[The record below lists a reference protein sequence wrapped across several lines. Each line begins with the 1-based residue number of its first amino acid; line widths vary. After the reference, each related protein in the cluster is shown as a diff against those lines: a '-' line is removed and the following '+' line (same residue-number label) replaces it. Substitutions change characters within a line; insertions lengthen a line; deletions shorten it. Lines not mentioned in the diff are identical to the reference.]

1 MIDRMKAKERKR
13 MDIINTYGTGQ
24 EIGSLIVCYCKR
36 KNIDIDCF
44 YEAVRKEME
53 MFIAGIGDGIGGNRE
68 NGKSV
73 HNGILEG
80 YKI

>member
-1 MIDRMKAKERKR
+1 MIDRMKARKIERMDR
-13 MDIINTYGTGQ
+13 MDIYGTGQ
-24 EIGSLIVCYCKR
+24 EIGWLIVCYCKR

-53 MFIAGIGDGIGGNRE
+53 MFIAGIGDGIDSNRE
-68 NGKSV
+68 NEKSV